1 MRASSSL
8 MSLIIEVLKMK
19 IYLLIHIVDGD
30 SWGVDTD
37 AFLSKEEA
45 QKSMRNFWQTA
56 LKEWGIDAESE
67 QNDEQS
73 WECSDVSA
81 SISDYCKNEFEHWEI
96 HEKNMD
102 VQVAIKVHEGMVHS
116 VISNAG
122 VDVDVYDL
130 DVSDYPDEG
139 EQDEADKL
147 EKEFNELS
155 NQPGW
160 GDVW

>member
-1 MRASSSL
+1 
-8 MSLIIEVLKMK
+8 
-19 IYLLIHIVDGD
+19 
-30 SWGVDTD
+30 
-37 AFLSKEEA
+37 
-45 QKSMRNFWQTA
+45 
-56 LKEWGIDAESE
+56 
-67 QNDEQS
+67 
-73 WECSDVSA
+73 
-81 SISDYCKNEFEHWEI
+81 
-96 HEKNMD
+96 MD
-102 VQVAIKVHEGMVHS
+102 VQVAIKVHEGMVQS

>member
-19 IYLLIHIVDGD
+19 IYLLIHVVDGD

-37 AFLSKEEA
+37 AFLSKEEG
-45 QKSMRNFWQTA
+45 
-56 LKEWGIDAESE
+56 GIDAESE

-102 VQVAIKVHEGMVHS
+102 VQVAIKVHEGMVQS